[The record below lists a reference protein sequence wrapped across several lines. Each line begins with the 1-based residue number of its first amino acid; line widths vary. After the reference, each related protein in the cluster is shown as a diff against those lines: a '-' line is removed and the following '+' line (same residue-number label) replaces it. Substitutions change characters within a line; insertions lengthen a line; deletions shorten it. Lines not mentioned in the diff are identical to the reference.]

1 MFHFTVEEYATSVLS
16 AILVLVLFDKRYLVL
31 VEDILRE
38 TSLVEDVP
46 ELGMRMKQMD
56 TAANITAQVLTSRL
70 ENYEMTER
78 HLARVKMKMLDIM
91 PKVLAVVEMY
101 ESVLGDREDKQA
113 STGGLG
119 GHAQLDVGAVLG
131 QVLQV

>member
-1 MFHFTVEEYATSVLS
+1 LVKYLVSLIKFSFPKCGVGLSRLLSEWRLVFKMFNFTVEEYATSVLS

-101 ESVLGDREDKQA
+101 
-113 STGGLG
+113 
-119 GHAQLDVGAVLG
+119 
-131 QVLQV
+131 